1 MLERMSRF
9 GRIVL
14 VAGSSVILALLV
26 TTVVVAFAPVPAS
39 TLSGALHAAKPTPT
53 TAATPTVTPTPIA
66 VPTPTTPPAA
76 AACASTPAGV
86 KVIYVSISQQHLWA
100 CTGPELLV
108 DGAVTTGASALT
120 NVHDATPVGT
130 SHITAKIRN
139 TVLAGHDVNG
149 PWNDPVTYWMPFNGG
164 DGFHDAPWQTFPLGS
179 PLYTTQ
185 GSHGC
190 VHVALDVVAELFNW
204 AAVGTQVTVQ
214 A

>member
-1 MLERMSRF
+1 MC
-9 GRIVL
+9 
-14 VAGSSVILALLV
+14 LA
-26 TTVVVAFAPVPAS
+26 
-39 TLSGALHAAKPTPT
+39 
-53 TAATPTVTPTPIA
+53 
-66 VPTPTTPPAA
+66 
-76 AACASTPAGV
+76 TPAGV
-86 KVIYVSISQQHLWA
+86 KHIYVSISQQHLWA
-100 CTGPELLV
+100 CTGPTLFVE
-108 DGAVTTGASALT
+108 GSVTTGASALT

-139 TVLAGHDVNG
+139 TVLAGRDVNG

-190 VHVALDVVAELFNW
+190 VHVALDVVAQLFNW
-204 AAVGTQVTVQ
+204 AAVGTPVTVQ